1 MIVLM
6 QMEMFIMKSK
16 FLMLSL
22 NNKNEFRANMKIFIP
37 SLTMQEFNGV
47 DVKIDT
53 GCPKSSIPIKR
64 LGISK
69 KDAEKLKKRDC
80 LNELVTKNI
89 SFGVNDSEEKRK
101 NDKEKFNRGEYEL
114 LASVTFTHTDAVL
127 ELEGVPLSNSVIKL
141 SYDRTGNILIGMDIL
156 KDFDIHMGES
166 KLLFEYVLLAC
177 PKNLL
182 CNEYY
187 EALYEHFGIM
197 VGANHIDSPKHLE
210 I

>member
-1 MIVLM
+1 
-6 QMEMFIMKSK
+6 MKSK

-37 SLTMQEFNGV
+37 SLTMQEFNDV

-101 NDKEKFNRGEYEL
+101 NDKEKFNRGE
-114 LASVTFTHTDAVL
+114 S
-127 ELEGVPLSNSVIKL
+127 
-141 SYDRTGNILIGMDIL
+141 
-156 KDFDIHMGES
+156 
-166 KLLFEYVLLAC
+166 
-177 PKNLL
+177 
-182 CNEYY
+182 
-187 EALYEHFGIM
+187 
-197 VGANHIDSPKHLE
+197 
-210 I
+210 

>member
-37 SLTMQEFNGV
+37 SLTMQEFNDV

-114 LASVTFTHTDAVL
+114 LASVTFMHTDAVL

-141 SYDRTGNILIGMDIL
+141 RPNWKYTHRYGYL
-156 KDFDIHMGES
+156 KRF
-166 KLLFEYVLLAC
+166 
-177 PKNLL
+177 
-182 CNEYY
+182 
-187 EALYEHFGIM
+187 
-197 VGANHIDSPKHLE
+197 
-210 I
+210 